1 MYLPLSRSMP
11 RIPVSIP
18 ICTISTLQTFQDS
31 VVCICIISINFLSV
45 QVRDE
50 YRTDYDEGR
59 GGYGKSAI
67 RMFEKLGHPEY
78 SGARNSM

>member
-1 MYLPLSRSMP
+1 MFPFVQLVPYRHSRTVCYVY
-11 RIPVSIP
+11 VSVYI
-18 ICTISTLQTFQDS
+18 
-31 VVCICIISINFLSV
+31 VSINFLSV